1 MKHEESMTN
10 QSQSSQP
17 ANPKPARSG
26 GIKWFLLIPVAL
38 CIFGSITFYL
48 RAQNEKKLAT
58 NTQALEAEPVS
69 VMHAQLSAPDTD
81 LALPA
86 TLQAYSDSP
95 IFARTNGYV
104 SHWYADIGTR
114 VHGGQL
120 LALIDSPEVDQ
131 ELNQARAALGQ
142 ARATLTLA
150 NITAKRYQS
159 LINTNAVSQQ
169 DVDSNNQNSDAQTA
183 NVQAMS
189 ANVSRL
195 EQMQGFEKVV
205 APFDGIITQR
215 LTDIGNLVN
224 AGNGG
229 TGQQLFRMSKIDVV
243 RVFVTVPEA
252 YSEQIVDGTKATLD
266 LTELP
271 NQHFDG
277 KVTRSNH
284 SIDLTSHTLLVEIDV
299 PNPTGKLMPGA
310 YANVHLHVSVPV
322 RPLVVP
328 SGSVLYQ
335 AAGPQLAIVNQN
347 NQVELRKVAL
357 GRDFGNTIEITSG
370 ISESESII
378 SNPPDYLVDGM
389 KVSVQP
395 ASGAAAPPAKKS

>member
-1 MKHEESMTN
+1 MKPEAPMTD
-10 QSQSSQP
+10 QSQSLQLGN
-17 ANPKPARSG
+17 AKPTG
-26 GIKWFLLIPVAL
+26 GSIKWFLLIPVAL
-38 CIFGSITFYL
+38 CIFGSITFHL
-48 RAQNEKKLAT
+48 RAQSEKKLAT
-58 NTQALEAEPVS
+58 NTQGLEAEPVS

-104 SHWYADIGTR
+104 SHWYADIGTH
-114 VHGGQL
+114 VHAGQL

-131 ELNQARAALGQ
+131 ELNQAQAALGQ
-142 ARATLTLA
+142 ARANMTLA
-150 NITAKRYQS
+150 DITAKRYRS
-159 LINTNAVSQQ
+159 LINTNAVAQQ
-169 DVDSNNQNSDAQTA
+169 DVDSNNQNFDAQTA

-215 LTDIGNLVN
+215 LTDVGDLIN
-224 AGNGG
+224 AGNAG

-252 YSEQIVDGTKATLD
+252 YSEQIVDGLKATLD

-284 SIDLTSHTLLVEIDV
+284 SIDLNSHTLLVEIDV

-310 YANVHLHVSVPV
+310 YADVHLHLTVPV
-322 RPLVVP
+322 RPLIVP

-347 NQVELRKVAL
+347 NQVELRKVGL
-357 GRDFGNTIEITSG
+357 GRDFGNTIEVTSG
-370 ISESESII
+370 ISESDSII

-395 ASGAAAPPAKKS
+395 ASGAAAPAAKKS

>member
-1 MKHEESMTN
+1 MKHEAPMTN

-17 ANPKPARSG
+17 ASRR
-26 GIKWFLLIPVAL
+26 GIQWFLLIPVAL
-38 CIFGSITFYL
+38 CIFGSITFFL
-48 RAQNEKKLAT
+48 RAQSEKKLAT

-104 SHWYADIGTR
+104 SHWYADIGTH

-131 ELNQARAALGQ
+131 ELNQARATLGQ
-142 ARATLTLA
+142 ARASLTLA
-150 NITAKRYQS
+150 DITAKRYQS

-169 DVDSNNQNSDAQTA
+169 DVDSNNQNFDGQTA

-215 LTDIGNLVN
+215 LTDIGNLIN

-229 TGQQLFRMSKIDVV
+229 ASQELFRMSKIDVV

-252 YSEQIVDGTKATLD
+252 YSEQIVDGLKATLD

-277 KVTRSNH
+277 RVTRSSH

-310 YANVHLHVSVPV
+310 YANVHLHLTVPV
-322 RPLVVP
+322 RPLIIP

-335 AAGPQLAIVNQN
+335 AAGPQVAIVNQN

-357 GRDFGNTIEITSG
+357 GRDFGNTIEIASG
-370 ISESESII
+370 ISERESII
-378 SNPPDYLVDGM
+378 ANPPDFLVDGM
-389 KVSVQP
+389 KVSIQS
-395 ASGAAAPPAKKS
+395 ATDAKKS